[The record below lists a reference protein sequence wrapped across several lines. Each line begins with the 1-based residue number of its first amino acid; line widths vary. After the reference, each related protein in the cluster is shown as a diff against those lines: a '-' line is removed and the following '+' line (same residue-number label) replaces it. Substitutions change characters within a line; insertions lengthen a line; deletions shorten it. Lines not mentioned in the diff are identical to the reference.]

1 MDGAAQPSSAVLE
14 KVREIAAEAL
24 DTETEEVTIDGDLF
38 EDHGLDSI
46 GIVMIH
52 VELAL
57 TFGFPEAARNE
68 DLSGIRTV
76 RALAVFV
83 EERRERGTAG

>member
-1 MDGAAQPSSAVLE
+1 MADDLQVTDEILD

-24 DTETEEVTIDGDLF
+24 DVEPEEVSLDGDLF

-57 TFGFPEAARNE
+57 TFGFPEPARGE
-68 DLSGIRTV
+68 DLSHIRTV
-76 RALAVFV
+76 RALSGFVHHRTAVEV
-83 EERRERGTAG
+83 PR